1 MAKKLRVGDT
11 IRGYRVT
18 KVFGPGMMAI
28 SYAADSPSG
37 LQVFLKQYKSPS
49 PAVVWY
55 PQFVEYQQELS
66 NRVRNGKAAHYA
78 VRLIDAFEETWG
90 GRTYF
95 AAYEFVADG
104 RDLDHVLEEEREVHR
119 RTKVA
124 PTRDPAVWARHV
136 TWAKVLMGAIA
147 ALHESKIIHA
157 DLKPGNAF
165 LIKDPSLGSGYQLKL
180 IDTDFSVL
188 ADRKAPWHGYRG
200 YVGTDNYRSIEHM
213 TRGAVPILASDIF
226 TCGLI
231 LYELLVGVHPYWQE
245 DQAEYA
251 KRARAYDLKP
261 PALLRVMPPPAD
273 NAEVSAILHRCL
285 SPDPES
291 RPTAP
296 AIRAALSGR
305 VPRTAGAT
313 TAADATVRPRAAGRP
328 ATAATTVTPRTTAGA
343 AASAPALAGARI
355 TSDKIQLVASSGES
369 LRIAVRT
376 EIGKAIVRRFGADA
390 EFWDDEQCT
399 IERRPDGQWIVTPAP
414 GTANETLINGT
425 ALTTPRALSDGDVLA
440 AGRSA
445 KAIAK
450 LPLTARVG

>member
-1 MAKKLRVGDT
+1 MAKKLRVGDS

-28 SYAADSPSG
+28 SYGAEAPG
-37 LQVFLKQYKSPS
+37 GAKVFLKQYKSPS
-49 PAVVWY
+49 PSVVWY
-55 PQFVEYQQELS
+55 PQFVDYQQELS
-66 NRVRNGKAAHYA
+66 SRIRNGKAAHYA

-119 RTKVA
+119 RTKVP
-124 PTRDPAVWARHV
+124 PTRDAAVWARHV
-136 TWAKVLMGAIA
+136 TWAKVFMAAVA

-157 DLKPGNAF
+157 DLKPANAF
-165 LIKDPSLGSGYQLKL
+165 LIKDASLASGYQLKL
-180 IDTDFSVL
+180 IDTDFSLL
-188 ADRKAPWHGYRG
+188 ADRKAPWHGYQG

-231 LYELLVGVHPYWQE
+231 LYELLVGLHPYWHE

-251 KRARAYDLKP
+251 ARARAYAIKP
-261 PALLRVMPPPAD
+261 PALLGTMPPPAN
-273 NAEVSAILHRCL
+273 NAEVSTMLYRCL
-285 SPDPES
+285 SPDPTG

-305 VPRTAGAT
+305 IPKTVP
-313 TAADATVRPRAAGRP
+313 AAKSTGPGSDATVAAR
-328 ATAATTVTPRTTAGA
+328 VTKPQTKPTPA
-343 AASAPALAGARI
+343 AASGARI
-355 TSDKIQLVASSGES
+355 VSDRIRFVASNGES
-369 LRIAVRT
+369 LQFGVRT
-376 EIGKAIVRRFGADA
+376 EIGKAVLRRFGAEA
-390 EFWDDEQCT
+390 EFWDEKQCT
-399 IERRPDGQWIVTPAP
+399 VERRADGQWIVTPAA
-414 GTANETLINGT
+414 GTVNETLINGT
-425 ALTTPRALSDGDVLA
+425 SITTARPLNEGDVLA

-445 KAIAK
+445 KGISK
-450 LPLTARVG
+450 LPLTARGF

>member
-1 MAKKLRVGDT
+1 MAKKLKVGDT
-11 IRGYRVT
+11 IRGYRIT

-28 SYAADSPSG
+28 SYAAESPTG
-37 LQVFLKQYKSPS
+37 APVFFKQYKSPS

-55 PQFVEYQQELS
+55 PQFVDYQQELA
-66 NRVRNGKAAHYA
+66 NRIRDGKAAHYA
-78 VRLIDAFEETWG
+78 VRLRDAFEETWG

-119 RTKVA
+119 KTKVA
-124 PTRDPAVWARHV
+124 PTSDPAVWGRHV
-136 TWAKVLMGAIA
+136 TWAKVLMAAVA
-147 ALHESKIIHA
+147 ALHESRIIHA

-188 ADRKAPWHGYRG
+188 ADRKAPWHGYQG
-200 YVGTDNYRSIEHM
+200 YVGTDNYRSIEHL
-213 TRGAVPILASDIF
+213 TRGAVPLLASDIF

-231 LYELLVGVHPYWQE
+231 LYELLVGVHPYWAD

-261 PALLRVMPPPAD
+261 PALLGVMPPPAQ
-273 NAEVSAILHRCL
+273 NAEVSAVLYRCL
-285 SPDPES
+285 SPDPKA
-291 RPTAP
+291 RPTA
-296 AIRAALSGR
+296 ATIRAALSGR
-305 VPRTAGAT
+305 GAT
-313 TAADATVRPRAAGRP
+313 TGV
-328 ATAATTVTPRTTAGA
+328 VT
-343 AASAPALAGARI
+343 SAPAPKTGIPARPTATASAAVMTGAAI
-355 TSDKIQLVASSGES
+355 TSDQIQLVASGGGS

-376 EIGKAIVRRFGADA
+376 EIGKALVRRFGADA
-390 EFWDDEQCT
+390 EFWDDMQCT

-414 GTANETLINGT
+414 GTINETLVNGA
-425 ALTTPRALSDGDVLA
+425 ALTTSRALSEGDALA
-440 AGRSA
+440 AGRAA
-445 KAIAK
+445 KAINK